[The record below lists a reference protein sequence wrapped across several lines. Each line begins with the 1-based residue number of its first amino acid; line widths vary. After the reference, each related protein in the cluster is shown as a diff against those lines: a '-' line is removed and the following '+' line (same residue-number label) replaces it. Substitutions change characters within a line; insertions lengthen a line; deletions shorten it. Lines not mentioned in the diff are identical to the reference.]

1 MEETYG
7 VLGLFHSLSKF
18 TIKMEEISL
27 WGQSNKTPELREE
40 IWKKLGGELSGTSGS
55 QHVWRWAWYE

>member
-7 VLGLFHSLSKF
+7 VLGPFHSLSKF
-18 TIKMEEISL
+18 TIKMEEIGL
-27 WGQSNKTPELREE
+27 WGHSNKTPELREE
-40 IWKKLGGELSGTSGS
+40 MWKNLGGELSGTGGS